1 MSGWLSF
8 QKAVYTPTFNPFA
21 YQSDSGIHPMTAPVR
36 LDQLTRLRK
45 NGADSTEQA
54 ASSPTATLTDDLGS
68 RLADEITSGRLLPGT
83 RLDEQSIA
91 DRFSTSRTPVREALR
106 QLEAIGLV
114 ERRPYKGAVVA
125 TISLQMLAE
134 MFTAMG
140 EMEASCARLAALSAT
155 KEERAELRKLHV
167 SMAVLVREDDM
178 AGYARANID
187 FHEMIYDMAHN
198 EIVADFTRSLR
209 RRLTPFRRA
218 QFRIEGRLKRSNT
231 EHTRIIKAIEKGQAD
246 EAGQLMREHVERV
259 RSAFLEFSGVA
270 EFDGGVTF
278 I

>member
-1 MSGWLSF
+1 
-8 QKAVYTPTFNPFA
+8 
-21 YQSDSGIHPMTAPVR
+21 MTEFVK
-36 LDQLTRLRK
+36 LDQLLPSKQRAVAPL
-45 NGADSTEQA
+45 
-54 ASSPTATLTDDLGS
+54 ATLSDDLGS

-91 DRFSTSRTPVREALR
+91 DRFNTSRTPVREALR
-106 QLEAIGLV
+106 QLEANGLV

-155 KEERAELRKLHV
+155 SAERADLRKLHAA
-167 SMAVLVREDDM
+167 MGALMRGDDM

-187 FHEMIYDMAHN
+187 FHEMIYAMAHN
-198 EIVADFTRSLR
+198 EIVADFTRALR

-218 QFRIEGRLKRSNT
+218 QFRMEGRLKRSNT
-231 EHTRIIKAIEKGQAD
+231 EHTRIVRAIEKGEGDMA
-246 EAGQLMREHVERV
+246 ARLMREHVDRV
-259 RSAFLEFSGVA
+259 RSAYLEFSGVA
-270 EFDGGVTF
+270 ELEGGVTF
-278 I
+278 L